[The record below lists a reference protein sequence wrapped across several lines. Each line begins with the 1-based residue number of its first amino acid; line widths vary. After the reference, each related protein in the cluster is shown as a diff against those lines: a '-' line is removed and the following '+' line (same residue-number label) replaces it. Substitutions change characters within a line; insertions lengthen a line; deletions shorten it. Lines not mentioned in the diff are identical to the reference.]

1 MQTKR
6 TVRNL
11 TVFPVITLLVSIHT
25 IKIKLRQRKVK
36 FFSIKEIRKCIKI
49 KKLKKSSVMLNLNW
63 TNQHKQ

>member
-1 MQTKR
+1 MRAKR
-6 TVRNL
+6 TVRNITL
-11 TVFPVITLLVSIHT
+11 FAVITLLVSIHT
-25 IKIKLRQRKVK
+25 IKIELRQRKIK

>member
-1 MQTKR
+1 MRTKR
-6 TVRNL
+6 TVRNITL
-11 TVFPVITLLVSIHT
+11 FAVITLLVSIHT
-25 IKIKLRQRKVK
+25 IKIELRQRKIK

>member
-1 MQTKR
+1 MRTKR
-6 TVRNL
+6 TVRNITL
-11 TVFPVITLLVSIHT
+11 FPVITLLVSIHT
-25 IKIKLRQRKVK
+25 IKIELRQRKIK